1 MNKKEIQ
8 TIVFISYIITAILS
22 FMISILVLEDGFL
35 NNLLSSIKITTILSL
50 WWLYYFKIGWKQ
62 KPINKLFKRANLNG
76 TWFGHYESYDIE
88 KDKIFKGE
96 IGLKIN
102 QDFTTISL
110 ISYSNR
116 FSNYSYN
123 EILNYE
129 EKSDRY
135 AIVYVYTQ
143 TVNNAFDLKKDS
155 GTSELIL
162 KEAQNKLILEGEF
175 WTSHNSKGKL
185 KVEKIANKK
194 IDTFE
199 EASELFQSRK

>member
-1 MNKKEIQ
+1 MSLQKVE
-8 TIVFISYIITAILS
+8 L
-22 FMISILVLEDGFL
+22 LE
-35 NNLLSSIKITTILSL
+35 
-50 WWLYYFKIGWKQ
+50 
-62 KPINKLFKRANLNG
+62 G
-76 TWFGHYESYDIE
+76 TH
-88 KDKIFKGE
+88 
-96 IGLKIN
+96 
-102 QDFTTISL
+102 
-110 ISYSNR
+110 
-116 FSNYSYN
+116 SYN